1 MGMDRKIEK
10 KKWSLKRIL
19 FLAVGGTVALFLIY
33 ALLTL
38 KSGQLRVQ
46 RERLTI
52 SMVKRASFQ
61 EFIPITGEIIPKETR
76 FLVASEGGR
85 VEKIYVLSGT
95 QVRKGDRILKLS
107 NTNLLLD
114 IMYREAELFRQSNNL
129 RNTRLELERYGIEL
143 DQQLARLRFEVTE
156 AENLFSRYTYLYDE
170 GIVSQQDFQS
180 AENNFHYLKE
190 NYGLTMHS
198 KETDLGFRKQ
208 QIHQLES
215 SLKRMQDNLNIVKQK
230 QDELTIRAPMD
241 GLINLVEMEIGE
253 SKDRGVRLGQ
263 VDVVNSFRVRARID
277 EHYIARVETGRI
289 GTYSYS
295 NREYRLVSAMV
306 YPVVEER
313 QFKVDL
319 NFEGD
324 KPANIR
330 RGQTLHIRFELGDL
344 SEALLLPRG
353 GFYQE
358 TGGNWA
364 FVLDAS
370 GNKAVKREIKLG
382 RQNPLFF
389 EVLEGLTPGE
399 RVITSAYDNFGDAE
413 ELIIKGKPQDKKMQ
427 KES

>member
-10 KKWSLKRIL
+10 KKWTLKRIL
-19 FLAVGGTVALFLIY
+19 LLAIGGTAALFVIY
-33 ALLTL
+33 TLLTL
-38 KSGQLRVQ
+38 KSGQLRVKQ
-46 RERLTI
+46 ERLTI
-52 SMVKRASFQ
+52 SEVKRASFQ
-61 EFIPITGEIIPKETR
+61 EFIPITGEIIPRDTR
-76 FLVASEGGR
+76 YLVAAEGGR

-95 QVRKGDRILKLS
+95 RVRKGDRILKLS
-107 NTNLLLD
+107 TTNLLLD

-143 DQQLARLRFEVTE
+143 DQQLARLSFEVTE
-156 AENLFSRYTYLYDE
+156 AKNLFDRYKYLHNE
-170 GIVSQQDFQS
+170 GIVSDQDFQS
-180 AENNFHYLKE
+180 AENNFHYLEE
-190 NYGLTMHS
+190 NYGLTRRS
-198 KETDLGFRKQ
+198 KETDLSFRKQ
-208 QIHQLES
+208 QMQQLES
-215 SLKRMQDNLNIVKQK
+215 SLKRMQENLEIIKAK
-230 QDELTIRAPMD
+230 QDELIIRAPID
-241 GLINLVEMEIGE
+241 GLLNLVELEIGE
-253 SKDRGVRLGQ
+253 SKDRGDRLGQ
-263 VDVVNSFRVRARID
+263 VDGINSFRVRAMID

-289 GTYSYS
+289 GTYTYS
-295 NREYRLVSAMV
+295 NREYRLESAMV

-324 KPANIR
+324 KPENIR